1 MEFMDAKSLAHFNL
15 KPSNVLFFSTQTEDF
30 YKVSDYGFES
40 DDLASE
46 KIWQAPELGTGS
58 ANDGEDRDD
67 NEFLRFR
74 EDVRFD
80 DLLKKREFNS
90 LNPLH
95 VNYDPIKFDVFRAGL
110 ILL

>member
-40 DDLASE
+40 DDLTSE
-46 KIWQAPELGTGS
+46 KIWQAPELGTEY
-58 ANDGEDRDD
+58 GEDGDD

-95 VNYDPIKFDVFRAGL
+95 VNYNPIKFDVFRAGL